1 MSQPVQPVMSW
12 AERFSLAA
20 YGLLMR
26 GLQPLLRRKLQR
38 RGQQE
43 PGYLHRVPQRFG
55 IYDTVALAPGCVW
68 VHAVSLGET
77 RAAGL
82 LIDALRARLPGMRL
96 LLTHSTA
103 TGWAQGQ
110 SLLQPG
116 DVQAWLPWDTP
127 EATRR
132 FLQHHQPRCGILMET
147 EVWPSLVQAC
157 QQQAVP
163 LYLVNARLNDKSL
176 RSAMRWAWLSGPAYR
191 GLTGVLAQS
200 DADAQ
205 RLSALGARV
214 DAVLGNLKFDVN
226 PQPQAQARAQQWR
239 AQWTR
244 QGQSRP
250 VIMLASTR
258 EGEEAL
264 WLQALQNLKP
274 AEQQAVQ
281 WLIVP
286 RHPQRVDAVQTLLQA
301 AGWGVS
307 RRSGWPAS
315 GPSVHN
321 GPTVWLGDSLGEMAL
336 YYSLADVALLGG
348 SFEALGGQNLI
359 EAAACGCP
367 VLMGA
372 HTFNFA
378 EASQQAQE
386 AGAALRVASFVL
398 PGIALATQLR
408 PIAMGDQLA
417 QWLRLPARPVIAAVV
432 AMQRLWVLLAT
443 WDDLRFIY
451 SLRRAGV
458 LRGPIGRFS
467 ELSRLVFGLLVQA
480 IRSAGT
486 TSVAMEARGFSKS
499 SMRNRTW
506 AVKPRRERLDWLV
519 VVLAAAASAAPFL
532 AF

>member
-1 MSQPVQPVMSW
+1 MPQSVQPVMSW
-12 AERFSLAA
+12 AERWSLAA

-43 PGYLHRVPQRFG
+43 PGYLHQVPQRFG
-55 IYDTVALAPGCVW
+55 VYDTPVTAGAVW

-82 LIDALRARLPGMRL
+82 LIDALRQRLPGMRL

-127 EATRR
+127 KATRR
-132 FLQHHQPRCGILMET
+132 FLQHHRPRCGILMET

-163 LYLVNARLNDKSL
+163 LFLVNARLNDKSL
-176 RSAMRWAWLSGPAYR
+176 RSARRWAWLSGPAYR

-200 DADAQ
+200 EADAQ

-214 DAVLGNLKFDVN
+214 DAVLGNLKFDVK
-226 PQPQAQARAQQWR
+226 PQPQAQAGAQQWR

-264 WLQALQNLKP
+264 WLNALASNAWRAQAFADAGVL
-274 AEQQAVQ
+274 
-281 WLIVP
+281 WLLVP
-286 RHPQRVDAVQTLLQA
+286 RHPQRFDEVHQLVQSRGWSVFRRSALPAEGQAWPTEASAVQ
-301 AGWGVS
+301 
-307 RRSGWPAS
+307 
-315 GPSVHN
+315 
-321 GPTVWLGDSLGEMAL
+321 VWLGDSLGEMPRYFHA
-336 YYSLADVALLGG
+336 ADMALLGG
-348 SFEALGGQNLI
+348 SFMPLGGQNLI
-359 EAAACGCP
+359 EAAAFGCP
-367 VLMGA
+367 ILMGP

-378 EASQQAQE
+378 EASALAE
-386 AGAALRVASFVL
+386 AAGAAQRVADMDGAL
-398 PGIALATQLR
+398 DQALAWLNDR
-408 PIAMGDQLA
+408 AALA
-417 QWLRLPARPVIAAVV
+417 QAQQAGLDMVAQGRGAAERY
-432 AMQRLWVLLAT
+432 AQAIW
-443 WDDLRFIY
+443 
-451 SLRRAGV
+451 
-458 LRGPIGRFS
+458 
-467 ELSRLVFGLLVQA
+467 SRL
-480 IRSAGT
+480 
-486 TSVAMEARGFSKS
+486 
-499 SMRNRTW
+499 
-506 AVKPRRERLDWLV
+506 
-519 VVLAAAASAAPFL
+519 
-532 AF
+532 

>member
-1 MSQPVQPVMSW
+1 MPQSVQPVMSW

-43 PGYLHRVPQRFG
+43 PGYLHQVPQRFG
-55 IYDTVALAPGCVW
+55 LYDTAALAPGCVW

-176 RSAMRWAWLSGPAYR
+176 RSAKRWAWLSGPAYR

-205 RLSALGARV
+205 GLSALGARV
-214 DAVLGNLKFDVN
+214 DAVLGNLKFDVK
-226 PQPQAQARAQQWR
+226 PQPQAQAGAQQWR

-264 WLQALQNLKP
+264 WLNALASNAWRAQAFADASVL
-274 AEQQAVQ
+274 
-281 WLIVP
+281 WLLVP
-286 RHPQRVDAVQTLLQA
+286 RHPQRFDEVHQLVQGRGWSIFRRSALPAEGQAWPPEASAVQ
-301 AGWGVS
+301 
-307 RRSGWPAS
+307 
-315 GPSVHN
+315 
-321 GPTVWLGDSLGEMAL
+321 VWLGDSLGEMPQYFHA
-336 YYSLADVALLGG
+336 ADMALLGG
-348 SFEALGGQNLI
+348 SFMPLGGQNLI
-359 EAAACGCP
+359 EAAAFGCP
-367 VLMGA
+367 IVMGP

-378 EASQQAQE
+378 EASAQAE
-386 AGAALRVASFVL
+386 AAGAAQRVADMDGAL
-398 PGIALATQLR
+398 DQALAWLNDR
-408 PIAMGDQLA
+408 AALA
-417 QWLRLPARPVIAAVV
+417 RAQQSGLDMVAQGRGAAERY
-432 AMQRLWVLLAT
+432 AQA
-443 WDDLRFIY
+443 
-451 SLRRAGV
+451 
-458 LRGPIGRFS
+458 
-467 ELSRLVFGLLVQA
+467 LV
-480 IRSAGT
+480 SALN
-486 TSVAMEARGFSKS
+486 AE
-499 SMRNRTW
+499 
-506 AVKPRRERLDWLV
+506 
-519 VVLAAAASAAPFL
+519 
-532 AF
+532 